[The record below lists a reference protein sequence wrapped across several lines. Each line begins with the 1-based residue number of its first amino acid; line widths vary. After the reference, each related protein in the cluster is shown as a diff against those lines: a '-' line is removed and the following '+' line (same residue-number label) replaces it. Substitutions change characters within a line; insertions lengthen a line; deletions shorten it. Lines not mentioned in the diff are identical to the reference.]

1 MDRQAMTQTRKDVRG
16 LPPETAAHPFTN
28 DQGKNTAREVPSR
41 VAMSFIRALA
51 TDWEEERE
59 RSASHPEH
67 SNS

>member
-16 LPPETAAHPFTN
+16 FLPETGAHPLPN
-28 DQGKNTAREVPSR
+28 EQGKNTPREVPSR

-51 TDWEEERE
+51 NDWEEERE